1 MPFILYLISL
11 QGVMISHDNLT
22 WTAGVCSHLYELT
35 EVLLQCLVPSS
46 WYRLTKSDLWLDL

>member
-1 MPFILYLISL
+1 MLYLFSL

-35 EVLLQCLVPSS
+35 EVLFHYLVLSS
-46 WYRLTKSDLWLDL
+46 

>member
-1 MPFILYLISL
+1 MLYLFSL

-46 WYRLTKSDLWLDL
+46 